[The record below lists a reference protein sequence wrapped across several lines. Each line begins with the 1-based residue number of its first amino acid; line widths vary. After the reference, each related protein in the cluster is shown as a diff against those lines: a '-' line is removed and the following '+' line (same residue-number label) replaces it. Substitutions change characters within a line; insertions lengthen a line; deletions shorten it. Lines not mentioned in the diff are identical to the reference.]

1 MTSSSLIIH
10 AKGAPGL
17 RLFGLGPN
25 FVPSHGMQSLQNL
38 MNSYAFWARNRSIKQ
53 INRILS
59 NSTVIVSVWSKGQ
72 IIGFGRANSDYI
84 FRAVL
89 WDIIVADEERR
100 QGIGKIIVEAL
111 LNSKPI
117 KNVEKVYLMTTN
129 SSKFYSQFGFEISSN
144 QSLLCKKKKI

>member
-17 RLFGLGPN
+17 RLLGLGPN
-25 FVPSHGMQSLQNL
+25 FLPCNGMQSLQNL
-38 MNSYAFWARNRSIKQ
+38 MNRYAFWAKNRSINQLKQ
-53 INRILS
+53 VLS
-59 NSTVIVSVWSKGQ
+59 NSTVVVSVWSKGE

-89 WDIIVADEERR
+89 WDIIVADELRR
-100 QGIGKIIVEAL
+100 QGIGKIIVETL

-117 KNVEKVYLMTTN
+117 AKVEKVYLMTTN
-129 SSKFYSQFGFEISSN
+129 SSNFYSQFGFKIPSN
-144 QSLLCKKKKI
+144 QTLLLK